1 MLKTQDSSVISN
13 AVKKFDI
20 LAINLSSV
28 STSYLKKITFYV
40 LNAPVRVL
48 EFFNKIKNSSNELP
62 I

>member
-1 MLKTQDSSVISN
+1 MSN
-13 AVKKFDI
+13 AVQNFDI

-28 STSYLKKITFYV
+28 SISSLKKITFYV

-48 EFFNKIKNSSNELP
+48 EFYNKIKNSSNKLS